1 MIKKRAA
8 FHILLMS
15 IFILASCQGN
25 DSNNPQNSNDT
36 AGNPAN
42 NNEEVSNENNDSDQN
57 NSEENDDHKEIVTKN
72 NELGIKIMDQLA
84 EEDADN
90 NIFISP
96 VSLYMALSM
105 VSPGAENET
114 QSEITNL
121 LGADDTDISTFNEAN
136 QSFLETLNDKDND
149 DIQLDI
155 ANSLWVD
162 QNFNPEAEY
171 DEIIDQY
178 FHGKIASIN
187 RDDPA
192 AADEINDWI
201 SEQTHNKIDD
211 VVESPLSED
220 FAAML
225 VNAVY
230 FNSNWS
236 FPFDEDETKDDIF
249 HLNDDKEKEVPF
261 MHMDEKLD
269 YVKNDDYEAV
279 KLPYGEDG
287 EMSMSLFLPSKDG
300 DLASIHQALQN
311 DNIEDIMAEMD
322 QTQGSISLPKFKIEY
337 EEKMNDVLKQLGM
350 EQAFDKELA
359 DFPNMIEED
368 ESLYISTI
376 KHSTYI
382 DVNEEGTEAAG
393 STSVEMETTSMPVD
407 EPFDLTFDHP
417 FTMLITDEETGA
429 VLFMGDI
436 YDVAP

>member
-15 IFILASCQGN
+15 IFILESCQCN
-25 DSNNPQNSNDT
+25 DSNNPQNSNENT
-36 AGNPAN
+36 ENTAN
-42 NNEEVSNENNDSDQN
+42 NNEKVSNEKKDSEQN

-84 EEDADN
+84 EKDADN

-105 VSPGAENET
+105 VSSGAENET

-136 QSFLETLNDKDND
+136 QSFLEKLNDKDND
-149 DIQLDI
+149 DIHLDI
-155 ANSLWVD
+155 TNSLCVD
-162 QNFNPEAEY
+162 QNFKPETEY
-171 DEIIDQY
+171 EEIIDQY

-230 FNSNWS
+230 FNSNW
-236 FPFDEDETKDDIF
+236 
-249 HLNDDKEKEVPF
+249 
-261 MHMDEKLD
+261 
-269 YVKNDDYEAV
+269 
-279 KLPYGEDG
+279 
-287 EMSMSLFLPSKDG
+287 
-300 DLASIHQALQN
+300 
-311 DNIEDIMAEMD
+311 
-322 QTQGSISLPKFKIEY
+322 
-337 EEKMNDVLKQLGM
+337 
-350 EQAFDKELA
+350 
-359 DFPNMIEED
+359 
-368 ESLYISTI
+368 
-376 KHSTYI
+376 
-382 DVNEEGTEAAG
+382 
-393 STSVEMETTSMPVD
+393 
-407 EPFDLTFDHP
+407 
-417 FTMLITDEETGA
+417 
-429 VLFMGDI
+429 
-436 YDVAP
+436 